1 VRVAAEV
8 RVVGQAVCARETVL
22 RCVVVGADSGG
33 GLHWLKPMVEVA
45 CMHVCTPCRAPV
57 WAMVVHH

>member
-1 VRVAAEV
+1 
-8 RVVGQAVCARETVL
+8 
-22 RCVVVGADSGG
+22 VVGADSGG
-33 GLHWLKPMVEVA
+33 GLRWLKPMVEVA